1 MSVNIICGSQK
12 CLNIAT
18 YQRHDFVICD
28 MVRFGTRFSS
38 FRKTLVFLFMVLLFY
53 PEDGSEQVLSYI
65 WYSYQTTRR
74 HIPVDRNLEN
84 EEFNET
90 SAISQL
96 IRKPCMESVG

>member
-12 CLNIAT
+12 CLNIFT

-28 MVRFGTRFSS
+28 IVRFGISFSS
-38 FRKTLVFLFMVLLFY
+38 FRKTLASVSMVLLFY
-53 PEDGSEQVLSYI
+53 PEDRSEQVLSYI

-74 HIPVDRNLEN
+74 HIPVDRNLES

-90 SAISQL
+90 NAISQL
-96 IRKPCMESVG
+96 IR